1 MPSDSSFDIVSQ
13 VDLQEMDNAINQAMK
28 EIGTRFD
35 FRGSKSEITWNRE
48 EKKISFLADDDLK
61 LKNLKEILHAK
72 LSKRGIS
79 IKSLKFSDPEKAL
92 DGMVRQTAEII
103 QGIPQ
108 EKAKEIVKKIKD
120 LKLKVQ
126 SSIQS
131 DQIRVSA
138 KSKDD
143 LQTVIQFVKN
153 SVSDLPL
160 QFINYRWGIR
170 EFLKRSRCLIPA
182 PRGVGLP

>member
-13 VDLQEMDNAINQAMK
+13 VDLQEIDNAINQSMK
-28 EIGTRFD
+28 EVNTRFD

-48 EKKISFLADDDLK
+48 EKKINLLAGDDMK
-61 LKNLKEILHAK
+61 LKSLKEILQTK

-79 IKSLKFSDPEKAL
+79 VKALKYGEAEKAM
-92 DGMVRQTAEII
+92 DGMVRQNAEII

-108 EKAKEIVKKIKD
+108 EKAKEIVKQIKD

-138 KSKDD
+138 KNKDD

-153 SVSDLPL
+153 SVTDLPV
-160 QFINYRWGIR
+160 QFTNYR
-170 EFLKRSRCLIPA
+170 
-182 PRGVGLP
+182 

>member
-1 MPSDSSFDIVSQ
+1 MASDFSFDIVSQ
-13 VDLQEMDNAINQAMK
+13 VDLQEIDNAVNQAMK

-35 FRGSKSEITWNRE
+35 FRGSKSEIVWKRE
-48 EKKISFLADDDLK
+48 EKKIAFLADDDLK
-61 LKNLKEILHAK
+61 LRNLKEILQTKLAK
-72 LSKRGIS
+72 RSVS
-79 IKSLKFSDPEKAL
+79 VKSLKFSDPEKAL
-92 DGMVRQTAEII
+92 DGMVRQNVDII

-108 EKAKEIVKKIKD
+108 EKAKEIVKQVKD

-126 SSIQS
+126 SSIQG
-131 DQIRVSA
+131 DQIRVSS

-160 QFINYRWGIR
+160 QFINYR
-170 EFLKRSRCLIPA
+170 
-182 PRGVGLP
+182 

>member
-13 VDLQEMDNAINQAMK
+13 VDLQEIDNAINQTMK
-28 EIGTRFD
+28 EVGTRYD
-35 FRGSKSEITWNRE
+35 FRGTRNEINWNRD
-48 EKKISFLADDDLK
+48 EKKLTFLAADDMK
-61 LKNLKEILHAK
+61 LKSLKEILQTK
-72 LSKRGIS
+72 LSKRGVS
-79 IKSLKFSDPEKAL
+79 VKSLKFAEQEKAL
-92 DGMVRQTAEII
+92 DGMIRQGAEII

-126 SSIQS
+126 ASIQS

-143 LQTVIQFVKN
+143 LQTVMQFTKN
-153 SVSDLPL
+153 SVTDLPL
-160 QFINYRWGIR
+160 QFTNYR
-170 EFLKRSRCLIPA
+170 
-182 PRGVGLP
+182 